1 MPHPDAKGVLL
12 HQAVIR
18 TTWHMSMCMLGHP
31 ASVQMAVTGHR
42 GHPGAHILNKASPLI
57 SSSLTR
63 LTMHLFPAT
72 NFMFLMSECNKMR
85 LLCQSATHLRI
96 SYASS
101 WHWKSHCIKSECVIL
116 VLDAI
121 KQPTT
126 SATMP
131 SPAAWWEVG
140 PPWTSHRLIARQSYS
155 NKQPFASHSH
165 LTPV

>member
-1 MPHPDAKGVLL
+1 
-12 HQAVIR
+12 
-18 TTWHMSMCMLGHP
+18 MLGHP
-31 ASVQMAVTGHR
+31 SSVQMALTGHR

-57 SSSLTR
+57 SSFLTR
-63 LTMHLFPAT
+63 LTMRLFPAT

-101 WHWKSHCIKSECVIL
+101 GHWKSHCIKSVIS

-121 KQPTT
+121 KQPAS

-131 SPAAWWEVG
+131 SPAAWREVG
-140 PPWTSHRLIARQSYS
+140 PPWTSHWLIARLSYS
-155 NKQPFASHSH
+155 NKEPFASHSH
-165 LTPV
+165 LTAV